1 MEEQKNTEFNKIIEN
16 ILFYKNSVFS
26 EEIYKELT
34 EKLFNARII
43 IMEKMSRKNIILY
56 KFVLQDILVYLINNC
71 YNLNLKLASKNINS
85 IDFANYK
92 NFKELTFI
100 SISDDNL
107 RKKAID
113 FIKNEI
119 KQVSLILRGNELN
132 GVLVD
137 IKY

>member
-1 MEEQKNTEFNKIIEN
+1 MEEHKDIEFNKLIEN

-26 EEIYKELT
+26 EEIYKNLT

-43 IMEKMSRKNIILY
+43 YMEKMNPKNIILY
-56 KFVLQDILVYLINNC
+56 KSALQNILVYLVNNC
-71 YNLNLKLASKNINS
+71 YSVNVKLASKNINS

-92 NFKELTFI
+92 IFKELTFI
-100 SISDDNL
+100 SISDDNF

-119 KQVSLILRGNELN
+119 KQVSLILRGNELH
-132 GVLVD
+132 GVLTD